1 MDNNK
6 NNAFQLKIILLG
18 SKPAIWRRIITPSD
32 FSFFDLHV
40 AVQDAFGWEDEHL
53 HQFFTEDPY
62 RRNRTGQFKNIALPI
77 ADMGGEII
85 DERKVKLGEYFREV
99 KNFMFCEYDFGD
111 SWMHEIRL
119 EKILPVKRS
128 EKYPKLI
135 DGEMACPPEDCGG
148 LGGYYY
154 LLEILKNPKNKEHQD
169 KLDWLGLENATE
181 FNAEDFDAAAVHF
194 RDGKKIL
201 RQYEKQFGL

>member
-6 NNAFQLKIILLG
+6 NKAFQLKIILSG
-18 SKPAIWRRIITPSD
+18 SKPAIWRRIIAPSD

-62 RRNRTGQFKNIALPI
+62 ARNRTSQFKNIALPI
-77 ADMGGEII
+77 ADMAGEII
-85 DERKVKLGEYFREV
+85 DERKIKLGEYFREI
-99 KNFMFCEYDFGD
+99 KDFMFYEYDFGD

-119 EKILPVKRS
+119 EKILPVERG

-135 DGEMACPPEDCGG
+135 DGERACPPEDCGG

-154 LLEILKNPKNKEHQD
+154 LLEILKNPKDKEHQD
-169 KLDWLGLENATE
+169 RLDWLGLENAAE
-181 FNAEDFDAAAVHF
+181 FNAEYFDAAAVNF

-201 RQYEKQFGL
+201 RQYEKQFDL